1 MTVLPVALA
10 SIGMVA
16 GGATVVLGV
25 AQLTCEHASSPWMVR
40 ATTVLLSILAA
51 STAIDCWEV
60 WAGADDT
67 IDPKAIAF
75 CVALALSWGYR
86 RLFGFTSQSRRWPP
100 Q

>member
-1 MTVLPVALA
+1 MTILPVALA

-25 AQLTCEHASSPWMVR
+25 AQLTCEHATSPWIVR

-60 WAGADDT
+60 WAGAEET
-67 IDPKAIAF
+67 LDPKAIAF
-75 CVALALSWGYR
+75 CVALAMSWGYR
-86 RLFGFTSQSRRWPP
+86 RTFGFTSQSRRRPP
-100 Q
+100 A